1 MNEYL
6 KVGKI
11 VNTHGIRGEVRII
24 RNTDFDERFDIGSI
38 LYIKQNGTDDYIE
51 VKVVSHRLHKQ
62 FDLVQFDNL
71 TNIND
76 VEKYKGSL
84 LYVSKSNLIPL
95 TEHEYYYYEIIGCE
109 VVTESGERIGKVKEI
124 LSTGANDVWVTKSDE
139 GKEYL
144 IPYIEQVVKKVSVED
159 KTITINPMEGLLD

>member
-11 VNTHGIRGEVRII
+11 VNTHGIHGEVRVI

-38 LYIKQNGTDDYIE
+38 LYIKQNGTDNYIE
-51 VKVVSHRLHKQ
+51 VKVASHRLHKQ
-62 FDLVQFDNL
+62 FDLVQFEGL
-71 TNIND
+71 TNINN

-84 LYVSKSNLIPL
+84 LYVSKSDLTPL
-95 TEHEYYYYEIIGCE
+95 NENEFYYYEIIGCAVE
-109 VVTESGERIGKVKEI
+109 KESGERIGIVKEV
-124 LSTGANDVWVTKSDE
+124 LQTGANDVWVTISEE

-144 IPYIEQVVKKVSVED
+144 IPYIEQVVKKVSIED
-159 KTITINPMEGLLD
+159 KTITIEPMEGLLD